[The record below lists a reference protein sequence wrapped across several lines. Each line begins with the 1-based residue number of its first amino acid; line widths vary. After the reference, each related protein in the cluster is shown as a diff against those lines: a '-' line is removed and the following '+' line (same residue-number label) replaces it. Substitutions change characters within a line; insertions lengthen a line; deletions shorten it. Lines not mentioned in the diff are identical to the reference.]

1 MFTTVAASNLTP
13 FMATQAVGEDIE
25 ALCGK
30 CGQVWHV
37 VMAKVGTRIAKV
49 VCKRCHGQHL
59 YRTETPDGPVLGDRP
74 ASSARRTTRART
86 PEVPEPAPVPHFDPS
101 KPPRPYAATAPF
113 TAGERVNH
121 PTFGTGVVT
130 GSPGEGKV
138 EVAFPT
144 GRRVLAC
151 AKKAS
156 AAPER
161 PTLARHV
168 PIADRPP
175 EKTS

>member
-1 MFTTVAASNLTP
+1 
-13 FMATQAVGEDIE
+13 MATQAVGEDIE

-49 VCKRCHGQHL
+49 VCKRCHGLHL
-59 YRTETPDGPVLGDRP
+59 YRTESPEGPVAGERAVTAGKP
-74 ASSARRTTRART
+74 RASRVRA
-86 PEVPEPAPVPHFDPS
+86 PEVPEPAPVPAFDPS
-101 KPPRPYAATAPF
+101 KPPRAYAPTAF
-113 TAGERVNH
+113 FSAGERVSH

-130 GSPGEGKV
+130 GSPGAGKV

-144 GRRVLAC
+144 ARRVLAC
-151 AKKAS
+151 AKTVS
-156 AAPER
+156 TLER

-175 EKTS
+175 EKAST